1 MLSLLIGSMK
11 LFFSKTV
18 CHHFWPGLMAGE
30 QTVGI
35 ATKIQCYIP
44 PSPQKKK
51 TLSLHVQP
59 KGKSELMGHSYA
71 L

>member
-1 MLSLLIGSMK
+1 
-11 LFFSKTV
+11 
-18 CHHFWPGLMAGE
+18 MAGE